1 MITGSELVRGDRRD
15 ANGPYLAQS
24 LLSLGIEPAQIRIVG
39 DEPEELERALRD
51 ALAGYDLVV
60 VSGGLGPTHDDR
72 TVELLARAAGVG
84 LQVDEDLRDRI
95 EDISRRVAER
105 LNRPYADFEEGVR
118 KQALLPE
125 GGFAVDLVGTAP
137 ALVLV
142 HTSTNSVAVVL
153 PGPPRELQALWPKV
167 LETEVTKHGKG
178 PGESLRRR
186 QGASLN
192 VDDPRVRHGPSD
204 VRQGPMKREMNL

>member
-1 MITGSELVRGDRRD
+1 MRGDRRD

-84 LQVDEDLRDRI
+84 LQVDEDLRDFGAG
-95 EDISRRVAER
+95 EFGRRDLA
-105 LNRPYADFEEGVR
+105 GI
-118 KQALLPE
+118 LPS
-125 GGFAVDLVGTAP
+125 A
-137 ALVLV
+137 
-142 HTSTNSVAVVL
+142 
-153 PGPPRELQALWPKV
+153 
-167 LETEVTKHGKG
+167 
-178 PGESLRRR
+178 
-186 QGASLN
+186 
-192 VDDPRVRHGPSD
+192 
-204 VRQGPMKREMNL
+204 